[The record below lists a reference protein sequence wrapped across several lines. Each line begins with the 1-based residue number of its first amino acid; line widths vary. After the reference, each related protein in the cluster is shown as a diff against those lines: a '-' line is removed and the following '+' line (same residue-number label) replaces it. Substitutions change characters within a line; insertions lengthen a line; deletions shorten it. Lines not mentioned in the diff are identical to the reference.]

1 MTIPAQRGGDLTR
14 DGLALWGR
22 EASAYED
29 GYKQG
34 IADQLGPTRRKLAE
48 AGAAGALLMWALG
61 QRRHPLGTLFIL
73 GGLAALVAAVA
84 IFWALVAIA
93 LVIGAVAFVACKG
106 RRVPGAT
113 WPVLLAAAI
122 VFAAILPVSLCLT
135 LPAGIGAALASRKT
149 RAAQP
154 PELVLPRRV
163 YVADTDG
170 DPPF

>member
-1 MTIPAQRGGDLTR
+1 M
-14 DGLALWGR
+14 
-22 EASAYED
+22 
-29 GYKQG
+29 
-34 IADQLGPTRRKLAE
+34 
-48 AGAAGALLMWALG
+48 
-61 QRRHPLGTLFIL
+61 
-73 GGLAALVAAVA
+73 A

-93 LVIGAVAFVACKG
+93 LIIGAVAFVACEG

-149 RAAQP
+149 RTARA
-154 PELVLPRRV
+154 PELAPARRV